1 MYIPVLQFKWSS
13 TGSLAQLDRVV
24 SCSRKW
30 SVPWLVPICASAS
43 WCSWQLNYAPAQIG
57 VPIFRKKVV
66 TKGKSSHCAVLTG
79 FQYFPG
85 GSLQTRGPSLPHL
98 RGWIRVDR
106 GIVVSMQQTH
116 IVLGV
121 EWRYI
126 PNARYGILICG
137 ILLTSPFFAHRWFA
151 KIGIFQMT
159 FFWCKI
165 YQDPVGV
172 FRIKM

>member
-30 SVPWLVPICASAS
+30 SVPWLAPICASAS

-116 IVLGV
+116 IVQAGESETSTWCGMKVHTQRQIWDIDLWDIIDISIFRPSMIC
-121 EWRYI
+121 ENRYFS
-126 PNARYGILICG
+126 ND
-137 ILLTSPFFAHRWFA
+137 
-151 KIGIFQMT
+151 IFLM
-159 FFWCKI
+159 
-165 YQDPVGV
+165 
-172 FRIKM
+172 